1 MKEGLFLHINLRNEH
16 DHHVSSSKAIMRR
29 VVSAETVEKLNS
41 LFRSG
46 HTPSSAL
53 KLLKYNLQ
61 VAEQDNRVC
70 NHSVCPDLQFCY
82 R

>member
-16 DHHVSSSKAIMRR
+16 NHRHASCLNSTMRR
-29 VVSAETVEKLNS
+29 VVSTETVEKLKN
-41 LFRSG
+41 LFKSG

-53 KLLKYNLQ
+53 KLLKSNLQ
-61 VAEQDNRVC
+61 VSEQDA
-70 NHSVCPDLQFCY
+70 HWASPDLQFCY